1 MATQFKEI
9 LVREGAGLERRRE
22 PVRVSVPFARGELA
36 DPQGVGLADPQGT
49 PLPVQLQAL
58 SRWKDGSVQWL
69 LCDFQAT
76 VPPGESTFRLAPD
89 AERGAAEGVKV
100 VPGEGAWEVDTG
112 PAQFTLDVKELRP
125 FFSVRVH
132 GKERVGS
139 PRNLSSLRLADGSP
153 LTGSIESVALEC
165 PGPLRATLCLRGSFA
180 AASLFTLRLTFFAG
194 KSLCLTDLTLHNPRA
209 ARHEG
214 GRWDLGDPGSLFFS
228 ELSLWL
234 GFADGVLSGVTVVAG
249 ENAEPLRS
257 ASPSQP
263 FCIRQES
270 SGGNWRLSPNHL
282 AAGGRLACTAAGYRV
297 EGGDKTLL
305 TGDRALPSV
314 CCSLGEGG
322 VGAFLPRFWQEF
334 PKAIEGGG
342 NYLKVSFFPAGMPEP
357 YELQGGERKN
367 STLWLDFDARE
378 GGLDWL
384 RAPLAALAA
393 PEEIR
398 RSNVFPDLPPGGAGE
413 DLVDRFLPSPERL
426 FARREAIDEYG
437 WRHFGELY
445 ADHEAVYH
453 QGDEPF
459 VSHYN
464 NQYDVLAGLY
474 RKFLATGDPRWGE
487 LASDLARHVLDI
499 DIYHTYEDREE
510 YNGGLFWHTDHYI
523 SAGLATHRTF
533 SAVHLGVKDPRFF
546 GGGPGAEHCYTSGL
560 LLHYYLTGEPE
571 FRDAVLSLAD
581 WVYCSLTGPRL
592 VLATLKKSLR
602 YLSRLR
608 EAKGSLFPRYP
619 LTRGTGNALTA
630 CLDAFQLS
638 GDRCYLAR
646 GEELIRGALH
656 PLDDIEARDLGNP
669 EAAWSYTVLLGAVA
683 KYLDKKSELQ
693 ERDEAFALARGGLLA
708 YADWMEGNEYPYL
721 RKTELL
727 EYPNE
732 TWAAQELRK
741 CVVLYHA
748 ARYAPPE
755 RRLAYLEKA
764 RLLLE
769 AALEDLERFATSSC
783 TRPVAL
789 MLQNGWIAAAL
800 DRELPAHPTG
810 DETACLVGAATPRLS
825 GGTVVARVL
834 RELGDALRETTLKR
848 ELAWLKSRLG

>member
-1 MATQFKEI
+1 MATPSKEI
-9 LVREGAGLERRRE
+9 IVRESAGLERRSE
-22 PVRVSVPFARGELA
+22 PVRISVPFARGELA
-36 DPQGVGLADPQGT
+36 DPRGVGLADPQGN
-49 PLPVQLQAL
+49 PVPVQLQAL

-69 LCDFQAT
+69 LCDFQAS
-76 VPPGESTFRLAPD
+76 VPAGESSFRLGPGL
-89 AERGAAEGVKV
+89 ESGSNEWVKV

-112 PAQFTLDVKELRP
+112 PALFTVDAKELRP
-125 FFSVRVH
+125 FLSVRVS
-132 GKERVGS
+132 GKERVAS
-139 PRNLSSLRLADGSP
+139 PQNLSSLILADGSP

-165 PGPLRATLCLRGSFA
+165 PGPLRATLCLKGSFA
-180 AASLFTLRLTFFAG
+180 AAVLFTLRLTFFAG

-228 ELSLWL
+228 ELSLSL
-234 GFADGVLSGVTVVAG
+234 GFPGAGASGVTVVAG
-249 ENAEPLRS
+249 EKAEPLRL
-257 ASPSQP
+257 ADPQQAL
-263 FCIRQES
+263 CIWQES
-270 SGGNWRLSPNHL
+270 SGGKWRLSPNHL

-305 TGDRALPSV
+305 QGERAVPTV
-314 CCSLGEGG
+314 CCSVGEGW

-334 PKAIEGGG
+334 PKAIEGGRSF
-342 NYLKVSFFPAGMPEP
+342 LKVSFFPAGMPDP
-357 YELQGGERKN
+357 YELQGGERKK
-367 STLWLDFDARE
+367 SSLWLDSDARE

-384 RAPLAALAA
+384 RVPLTALAA
-393 PEEIR
+393 PSEVR

-413 DLVDRFLPSPERL
+413 DLVDQFLPSPQRL
-426 FARREAIDEYG
+426 FNRREAIDEYG

-453 QGDEPF
+453 QGEEPF

-464 NQYDVLAGLY
+464 NQYDVCAGLY
-474 RKFLATGDPRWGE
+474 RKFLSSGDPRWGE
-487 LASDLARHVLDI
+487 LAADLARHVLDI
-499 DIYHTYEDREE
+499 DIYHTEEDREE

-560 LLHYYLTGEPE
+560 LLHYYLTGEPD

-581 WVYCSLTGPRL
+581 WCYRSLTGPRL

-608 EAKGSLFPRYP
+608 NAKGSLFPRYP
-619 LTRGTGNALTA
+619 FTRGTGNAVTA

-638 GDRCYLAR
+638 GDRSYLAR
-646 GEELIRGALH
+646 AEELIRGALH
-656 PLDDIEARDLGNP
+656 PLDDIGARELGNP

-683 KYLDKKSELQ
+683 KFLDKKSELQ
-693 ERDEAFALARGGLLA
+693 ERDEGFALARGGLLV
-708 YADWMEGNEYPYL
+708 YADWMERHEYPYL
-721 RKTELL
+721 QRPELL

-748 ARYAPPE
+748 ARYAPPQ
-755 RRLAYLEKA
+755 RRTPYLEKA
-764 RLLLE
+764 RMLLE
-769 AALEDLERFATSSC
+769 AAREDLEHFPTSSC

-800 DRELPAHPTG
+800 DQELPAQPPW
-810 DETACLVGAATPRLS
+810 DESAGRVGAATPMLS
-825 GGTVVARVL
+825 GGAVVARVL
-834 RELGDALRETTLKR
+834 REMGDALQETTLKR